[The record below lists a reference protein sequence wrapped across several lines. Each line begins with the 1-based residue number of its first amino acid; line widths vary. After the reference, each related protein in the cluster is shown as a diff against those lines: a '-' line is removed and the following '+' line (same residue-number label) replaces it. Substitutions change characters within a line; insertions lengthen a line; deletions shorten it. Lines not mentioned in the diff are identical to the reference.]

1 MQGGLAGVM
10 VREYFSRLRGILLF
24 GIVLLMLLVWLLAG
38 NDGPPRSEKARFS
51 LIQSV
56 SAQTVPAGEAPT
68 CEQILSEFEA
78 SPDTQQASP
87 AERQFALSFL
97 QGFAQGLLD
106 QGVPEAAR
114 LDPDGNGV
122 ACDEFLGAGGQP
134 ASTAGAT
141 ASATPAATAQPSGG
155 GQGQGSYGNL
165 FEAGGPASG
174 PAPLMPDGS
183 CPREFPTMREGACY

>member
-1 MQGGLAGVM
+1 MTREHVIGVA
-10 VREYFSRLRGILLF
+10 GILLVA
-24 GIVLLMLLVWLLAG
+24 GALLALVLVPG
-38 NDGPPRSEKARFS
+38 SNEGPRRSEEARFS

-56 SAQTVPAGEAPT
+56 SAQTATAGQAPT
-68 CEQILSEFEA
+68 CDQILSEFEA

-106 QGVPEAAR
+106 QGVPEAAN

-134 ASTAGAT
+134 ASTASATAGAT
-141 ASATPAATAQPSGG
+141 ASATASVTASAQPSGG
-155 GQGQGSYGNL
+155 GQSRYGNL
-165 FEAGGPASG
+165 FEAGGPSSG

-183 CPREFPTMREGACY
+183 CPREFPTRREGACY

>member
-1 MQGGLAGVM
+1 MA
-10 VREYFSRLRGILLF
+10 
-24 GIVLLMLLVWLLAG
+24 IVLLLLLLVWVLA
-38 NDGPPRSEKARFS
+38 NDDGSPRSEKVRFS

-56 SAQTVPAGEAPT
+56 SAQTVPAGQAPT

-78 SPDTQQASP
+78 DPRTQQASP

-106 QGVPEAAR
+106 QGVPEAAN

-134 ASTAGAT
+134 ASTASATAGAT
-141 ASATPAATAQPSGG
+141 ASATASAQPSGG
-155 GQGQGSYGNL
+155 GQSRYGNL
-165 FEAGGPASG
+165 FEAGGPSSG

-183 CPREFPTMREGACY
+183 CPREFPTRREGACY

>member
-1 MQGGLAGVM
+1 MTREHVFGVA
-10 VREYFSRLRGILLF
+10 GILL
-24 GIVLLMLLVWLLAG
+24 VASALLALVLVPG
-38 NDGPPRSEKARFS
+38 SNEGPRRSEGMQLS

-68 CEQILSEFEA
+68 CQQILSEFEA
-78 SPDTQQASP
+78 SPETQQASP

-106 QGVPEAAR
+106 QGVPEAAN

-134 ASTAGAT
+134 ASTATAT
-141 ASATPAATAQPSGG
+141 ASATASASAQSSGG
-155 GQGQGSYGNL
+155 GQRRYGNL
-165 FEAGGPASG
+165 FEAGGPSSG

-183 CPREFPTMREGACY
+183 CPREFPTLRDGACY

>member
-1 MQGGLAGVM
+1 M
-10 VREYFSRLRGILLF
+10 VREYFFRVR
-24 GIVLLMLLVWLLAG
+24 GIVLVAIVLLLLLLLWLLASK
-38 NDGPPRSEKARFS
+38 DGSPRSEKVRFS

-78 SPDTQQASP
+78 SPETQQASP
-87 AERQFALSFL
+87 AERQFALTFL
-97 QGFAQGLLD
+97 QAFAQGLLD
-106 QGVPEAAR
+106 QGLPEAAR

-134 ASTAGAT
+134 TGT
-141 ASATPAATAQPSGG
+141 ASATGSATASAQPSGG
-155 GQGQGSYGNL
+155 GQGRYGNL
-165 FEAGGPASG
+165 FEAGGPSSG

-183 CPREFPTMREGACY
+183 CPREFPTMRAGACY

>member
-1 MQGGLAGVM
+1 M
-10 VREYFSRLRGILLF
+10 VQEYLFRVRGILLVA
-24 GIVLLMLLVWLLAG
+24 IVPLMLLLLWLLAS
-38 NDGPPRSEKARFS
+38 NDSPPRSKKVQFS
-51 LIQSV
+51 FIQSV
-56 SAQTVPAGEAPT
+56 SAQTVPAGQAPT

-78 SPDTQQASP
+78 DPETQQASP

-106 QGVPEAAR
+106 QGVPEAAN

-134 ASTAGAT
+134 ASTASATAGAT
-141 ASATPAATAQPSGG
+141 ASATATAQPSGG
-155 GQGQGSYGNL
+155 GQRQSRYGNL
-165 FEAGGPASG
+165 FEASGPSSG

-183 CPREFPTMREGACY
+183 CPREFPTRREGACY